1 MTYFAARLLGYPTR
15 IYDGSYQDWARR
27 QFPTKKGAEP

>member
-1 MTYFAARLLGYPTR
+1 LPVR

-27 QFPTKKGAEP
+27 KLPVNKGESP